1 MELQERDIRI
11 LNEVSRWRYLLGRH
25 VVGMC
30 DFPSQSTASR
40 RLRVLVEG
48 KYLERKRVLYGF
60 PALYT
65 VAHKGRVLIGANK
78 RADKVNLAL
87 IPHNVAVL
95 DTAIYFHE
103 VLGVP
108 MSDFVTE
115 KEMHVADGFATRR
128 HRPDFL
134 FHENGAT
141 VAVEIE
147 LSLKSLDSLHDNIKV
162 NYIEYERQIWVLE
175 KRHTKIERTILNEI
189 EHYPGAE
196 VLYLTDILNC

>member
-11 LNEVSRWRYLLGRH
+11 LNEVSRWRFLLGRH

-95 DTAIYFHE
+95 D
-103 VLGVP
+103 
-108 MSDFVTE
+108 
-115 KEMHVADGFATRR
+115 
-128 HRPDFL
+128 FL
-134 FHENGAT
+134 FRENGAT

-147 LSLKSLDSLHDNIKV
+147 LSLKSLDSLRDNIKV

-175 KRHTKIERTILNEI
+175 KRNTKIERTILNEI
-189 EHYPGAE
+189 EHYPGVE
-196 VLYLTDILNC
+196 VLYLTDILNG